1 MVVLI
6 NVDVSHDKKARLT
19 IVSRPYPTRMF
30 TFQVVGEFD
39 SHGLLAVNREQLA
52 DLARQASA
60 LLESD
65 LTAKQIEKEE
75 TIALEQDHDHAA
87 PVEGQAPI
95 RQSFQR

>member
-6 NVDVSHDKKARLT
+6 NVDVSRDNKARLT
-19 IVSRPYPTRMF
+19 IVTRPSAPGMF

-39 SHGLLAVNREQLA
+39 SHGLLDVNHEQLA

-75 TIALEQDHDHAA
+75 IIALEQDPDHAA
-87 PVEGQAPI
+87 PVEGQAPA